1 MNTKLTEF
9 TKDELIYLHNCTSSH
24 RYVLRPHN
32 PYPDELEQIY
42 YSVRSKMSQLIKEAA
57 CLLNHSTYSSN

>member
-9 TKDELIYLHNCTSSH
+9 TKDELIYLHNCTGAH
-24 RYVLRPHN
+24 KYVLRPHN

-42 YSVRSKMSQLIKEAA
+42 YSVRQKMSQLIKEAA
-57 CLLNHSTYSSN
+57 

>member
-1 MNTKLTEF
+1 METKLTEF
-9 TKDELIYLHNCTSSH
+9 TKDELIYLHNCTGAH
-24 RYVLRPHN
+24 KYVLRPNN

-57 CLLNHSTYSSN
+57 